1 MFKNKKILWLVIT
14 ALIFSLALGGCGN
27 GSNDGD
33 GGNTTTS
40 GDTTEEETKSK
51 DTLVVA
57 QGAKPKSL
65 DPHATNDQPSSRISK
80 QIYNTLVASTEKMEI
95 VPCLA
100 ESWEQLDPLIWEFKL
115 VEGVKF
121 HNGEELKASDV
132 VFTLNRMK
140 ESPIVAELIGP
151 VSEVEAKDEY
161 TVTIK
166 TSKPFVPLI
175 EQLAHPACSI
185 LNEKAVTE
193 SGDDYGQNPVGTGPF
208 KLPKLESAD
217 KIELER
223 FDDYFMGPAKIEKV
237 IFRNIPE
244 GNNRALALESEQG
257 NVDIAYD
264 IEAVN
269 KPNIMD
275 KESLELIED
284 VSLSNQYIG
293 FNMNKKPFDDIRVRQ
308 AINYAVD
315 VQEVIDIALEG
326 AGEIATSPLME
337 LIFGADND
345 IEGYPYDVEKAKA
358 LLKEAGYENGFKTTL
373 WTNDSTVRQTIAE
386 VVQAQLKEV
395 GIDIV
400 IEPLEWS
407 TYLDK
412 TAAGEHDMFI
422 LGWTTVTGDADYGL
436 YQLYHSSQQG
446 GAGNRTFYN
455 NPEVDELLDAGR
467 VELDREKRLDI
478 YQKAQNIIV
487 EEAPNLFLYFE
498 NKNVGIKKN
507 VKGFKLHPAGHHTL
521 YNVYFE

>member
-1 MFKNKKILWLVIT
+1 
-14 ALIFSLALGGCGN
+14 
-27 GSNDGD
+27 
-33 GGNTTTS
+33 
-40 GDTTEEETKSK
+40 
-51 DTLVVA
+51 
-57 QGAKPKSL
+57 
-65 DPHATNDQPSSRISK
+65 
-80 QIYNTLVASTEKMEI
+80 
-95 VPCLA
+95 
-100 ESWEQLDPLIWEFKL
+100 
-115 VEGVKF
+115 
-121 HNGEELKASDV
+121 
-132 VFTLNRMK
+132 
-140 ESPIVAELIGP
+140 
-151 VSEVEAKDEY
+151 
-161 TVTIK
+161 
-166 TSKPFVPLI
+166 
-175 EQLAHPACSI
+175 
-185 LNEKAVTE
+185 
-193 SGDDYGQNPVGTGPF
+193 
-208 KLPKLESAD
+208 
-217 KIELER
+217 
-223 FDDYFMGPAKIEKV
+223 
-237 IFRNIPE
+237 
-244 GNNRALALESEQG
+244 
-257 NVDIAYD
+257 
-264 IEAVN
+264 
-269 KPNIMD
+269 
-275 KESLELIED
+275 
-284 VSLSNQYIG
+284 
-293 FNMNKKPFDDIRVRQ
+293 MNKKPFYDIRVRQ

-395 GIDIV
+395 GIDVV